1 MVSLRGIDERIQTC
15 IQYLESC
22 SAEHPPNREIVNEIQ
37 NIINTLPNLHVG
49 EMGRGDGLVGRD
61 SGSDDDED
69 ERHVY
74 GMGVRSGVTCSC
86 CSCPR

>member
-49 EMGRGDGLVGRD
+49 ERERGDGLAGCD
-61 SGSDDDED
+61 SGSDDHED
-69 ERHVY
+69 E
-74 GMGVRSGVTCSC
+74 
-86 CSCPR
+86 